1 MLKIKEITAKYDEL
15 NKVWRVVCEYEDGT
29 NTVLGNTPT
38 ERGAKRMVTIHKKF
52 HSLK

>member
-38 ERGAKRMVTIHKKF
+38 DTIVTGKQIGRAHV
-52 HSLK
+52 